1 LPLNLDQLIGFA
13 GSASVQFAMIK
24 REKQDVLG
32 LISFLVAMGL
42 SGASVSAATTWY
54 ATTGSGASDNNP
66 GTEMQ
71 PVRNVAK
78 AVSLA
83 KPGDTVLFGAGNYP
97 CSGVTIP

>member
-1 LPLNLDQLIGFA
+1 
-13 GSASVQFAMIK
+13 MIK